1 MPTVIAY
8 EGRPVMGANGRQL
21 GYVGAVL
28 FHFSEPQVIG
38 VQIDRRALLGTIDR
52 RPHFALLGDLA
63 NAGAGAFVLPGSML
77 PKEEPGERVL
87 GFSWHDSVIWRRMPV
102 RSAVGD
108 AVGTVHDVV
117 FEAVGGAVT
126 KLVVS
131 TGAVGDAALGR
142 LEVPG
147 ELVQGFDGDGVIVL
161 PGYNEIRAAGGAA
174 KAMASGVAA
183 VKVRGEA
190 VADGALQVG
199 VAAAGALGRSLKRGG
214 VRKALDKM
222 KSLMGEDE

>member
-8 EGRPVMGANGRQL
+8 EGRAVMGADGRQL
-21 GYVGAVL
+21 GHVGAVL
-28 FHFSEPQVIG
+28 FHHSEPRVVG
-38 VQIDRRALLGTIDR
+38 VQIDRRALLWTIDR
-52 RPHFALLGDLA
+52 RPHFALLTDLD
-63 NAGAGAFVLPGSML
+63 AGAEAFALPGSTL
-77 PKEEPGERVL
+77 PKEEPGERAL
-87 GFSWHDSVIWRRMPV
+87 GFSWHDSVIWHRMPV
-102 RSAVGD
+102 RSAAGET
-108 AVGTVHDVV
+108 VGTVHDVV
-117 FEAVGGAVT
+117 FDAKTGAVT
-126 KLVVS
+126 RLVVS

-142 LEVPG
+142 LEVSG
-147 ELVQGFDGDGVIVL
+147 ELVRGFDGDGVIVL

-214 VRKALDKM
+214 SARKALDKM

>member
-1 MPTVIAY
+1 MPRVIAY
-8 EGRPVMGANGRQL
+8 EGRAVMGANGRRL

-28 FHFSEPQVIG
+28 FHLSEPRVVG
-38 VQIDRRALLGTIDR
+38 VQIDRAAILGVIDR
-52 RPHFALLGDLA
+52 RPHFALLADLES
-63 NAGAGAFVLPGSML
+63 AGAEGFVLPMSIL
-77 PKEEPGERVL
+77 PKEEPGERTL
-87 GFSWHDSVIWRRMPV
+87 GFSWHDSVIWHRMPV
-102 RSAVGD
+102 RSASGD

-117 FEAVGGAVT
+117 FEAEGGAVT

-147 ELVQGFDGDGVIVL
+147 ELVQGFDGDAVIVL

-199 VAAAGALGRSLKRGG
+199 VAAAGALGRSLKRGTA
-214 VRKALDKM
+214 RKALDKM